1 MFEALLAVRNR
12 PAPQDDATLEAAGD
26 AHSRDVLRLV
36 REWERLPFA
45 EEIRDVVSATDR
57 RELLARLLD
66 REQLGYASLP
76 KGLIPF
82 HRYPGGARTALEE
95 QLVECAAYAADGSGR
110 GRQHFTVTPEHRG
123 AIERHVASAC
133 ERIEAVAGIAVDY
146 SVQSPATDTLAG
158 TADGEPLRDGTGAL
172 VLRPGGHGALIENLG
187 GLGADLVYIKNVDN
201 VAPEH
206 RTGPTRLWKT
216 LIGGVLVRLEAEV
229 HSKLRAW
236 DERRPDVEELNRLEA
251 FAASRLG
258 VRLPEGPARDDARR
272 ERLRGILER
281 PIRVCGMVRNEG
293 EPGGGPFWVREAD
306 GRETLQIVESSQVD
320 LSDPGQAA
328 ALAAATHFNPVD
340 LVCAVRD
347 YRGQPHRLAEF
358 VDPDAGFR
366 STKSRDGETL
376 LALERPGLWNG
387 AMSRWSTVFVEVPVE
402 TFTPVKTVLDLLRA
416 EHQPG

>member
-1 MFEALLAVRNR
+1 
-12 PAPQDDATLEAAGD
+12 
-26 AHSRDVLRLV
+26 
-36 REWERLPFA
+36 
-45 EEIRDVVSATDR
+45 
-57 RELLARLLD
+57 
-66 REQLGYASLP
+66 
-76 KGLIPF
+76 LIPF

-95 QLVECAAYAADGSGR
+95 QLVECAGYAASSTRG
-110 GRQHFTVTPEHRG
+110 GRQHFTVTPEHR
-123 AIERHVASAC
+123 ARIEEHVASAC
-133 ERIEAVAGIAVDY
+133 GRIEAVAGIAVDY

-158 TADGEPLRDGTGAL
+158 TADGEPLRDRVAEPLRGRAGEL
-172 VLRPGGHGALIENLG
+172 VLRPGGHGALIDNLG

-216 LIGGVLVRLEAEV
+216 LIGGVLVRLEAEA
-229 HSKLRAW
+229 HSTLRAW
-236 DERRPDVEELNRLEA
+236 DERRPDAEELSRLEA

-258 VRLPEGPARDDARR
+258 ARLPEGPARDDARR

-306 GRETLQIVESSQVD
+306 GRETLQIVETSQVD
-320 LSDPGQAA
+320 LADPAQAA

-347 YRGQPHRLAEF
+347 YRGEPHRLAEF

-366 STKSRDGETL
+366 SRKSRDGETL

-387 AMSRWSTVFVEVPVE
+387 GMSRWSTVFVEVPIE